1 MRTPTTPGPPPAKGR
16 PVKGNLATFRP
27 APSAPGGDFG
37 DDGVSW
43 SEVTGGGAVGRPPEP
58 AARQNCFRIVFVRLG
73 RGIVLSDS
81 CPYEIRENMLF
92 IVSPGQ
98 ALAWQLEAG
107 ALCEIVGFRREFFAL
122 SPINLGILTKIP
134 YLYRNGADPTL
145 RLGPGEADNL
155 CQLFRQLRDTTQ
167 TEHSGARN
175 EILRAYLTIILT
187 FTSQL
192 YEARIRS
199 LEPGGKETGDPLVRT
214 FRLVLEENFPRLL
227 KVSDIAGVMKIPP
240 SRLNERLR
248 LTTGRSASDIIHE
261 WVMLEASRLLANSS
275 LTIAEIAYALNFKD
289 PSYFAR
295 FFRKHTEQP
304 PRAYREFAHRR
315 LMAL

>member
-1 MRTPTTPGPPPAKGR
+1 MKGSLASHRPDPA
-16 PVKGNLATFRP
+16 V
-27 APSAPGGDFG
+27 SGGEVV
-37 DDGVSW
+37 DGVCW
-43 SEVTGGGAVGRPPEP
+43 FEVAGAGSAGRPPDP
-58 AARQNCFRIVFVRLG
+58 PARQNFFRIVFVRSG
-73 RGIVLSDS
+73 RGTVLSNL
-81 CPYEIRENMLF
+81 CPYEMRENMLF
-92 IVSPGQ
+92 IVSPGH

-107 ALCEIVGFRREFFAL
+107 ARCEIVEFKREFFAL

-134 YLYRNGADPTL
+134 YLYRDGVDPTL
-145 RLGPGEADNL
+145 RLGPAAADNL

-167 TEHSGARN
+167 TERSSARN

-192 YEARIRS
+192 YEARLRD
-199 LEPGGKETGDPLVRT
+199 LPTDGRETGDPLVRT

-261 WVMLEASRLLANSS
+261 RVMLEASRLLANSP

>member
-1 MRTPTTPGPPPAKGR
+1 MNGSVATMRSIPQPPSGE
-16 PVKGNLATFRP
+16 
-27 APSAPGGDFG
+27 SA
-37 DDGVSW
+37 DDGVRW
-43 SEVTGGGAVGRPPEP
+43 FEVAGGGPVTRPPAL
-58 AARQNCFRIVFVRLG
+58 AACPNDFRIVLVRSG
-73 RGIVLSDS
+73 RGVVLSNT

-92 IVSPGQ
+92 IVSPGHV
-98 ALAWQLEAG
+98 LAWQLSPG
-107 ALCEIVGFRREFFAL
+107 ARCEVVGFRREFFTL

-134 YLYRNGADPTL
+134 YLYRDGVDPTL
-145 RLGPGEADNL
+145 RLSPAEADNL
-155 CQLFRQLRDTTQ
+155 RQLFRQLRDTTGA
-167 TEHSGARN
+167 EHSTARS

-192 YEARIRS
+192 YEARTRD
-199 LEPGGKETGDPLVRT
+199 LQPDGREAGDPVVRT

-227 KVSDIAGVMKIPP
+227 KVSDIAGVMKIAP

-261 WVMLEASRLLANSS
+261 RVLLEASRLLANSP

-304 PRAYREFAHRR
+304 PRAYREVAHRR
-315 LMAL
+315 LAAQ